1 MAGLF
6 DYEHDMMLEEQ
17 EQNPTPSGE
26 IVLQLMARA
35 RDTNMFGDVYA
46 GWLVDQMD
54 QAAEMVAAKADR
66 GRCATVSIEA
76 LDFTSP
82 IPLGARVEIYA
93 EAPSIGRTS
102 ISVPLEAWVR
112 HSDETL
118 IKVTQGRWVLV
129 SIAPDGHI
137 KAL

>member
-1 MAGLF
+1 
-6 DYEHDMMLEEQ
+6 MLEEQ
-17 EQNPTPSGE
+17 EQNPTPTGD
-26 IVLQLMARA
+26 IILQIMARS
-35 RDTNMFGDVYA
+35 RDTNMFGDIYA

-93 EAPSIGRTS
+93 EPPIIGRTS
-102 ISVPLEAWVR
+102 ITVPLEAWVR
-112 HSDETL
+112 HPNESL

-129 SIAPDGHI
+129 SIASDGHI

>member
-1 MAGLF
+1 
-6 DYEHDMMLEEQ
+6 MLEEQ
-17 EQNPTPSGE
+17 EQNPTPTGD
-26 IVLQLMARA
+26 IILQIMARS
-35 RDTNMFGDVYA
+35 RDTNMFGDIYA

-93 EAPSIGRTS
+93 EPPIIGRTS
-102 ISVPLEAWVR
+102 ITVPLEAWVR
-112 HSDETL
+112 HPNEIL

-129 SIAPDGHI
+129 SIASDGHI